1 MLLAIDIGNT
11 HLVAGIFDGE
21 ELIAHWRLSTQRE
34 RTSDELAAFLKVAFD
49 SHHLHFTD
57 ISGVAISSVVP
68 SLTPQAALLA
78 RQYFGLEPLVVGK
91 NTDTGLKNEYENPD
105 EVGADRL
112 VNALAAWHKYS
123 GACII
128 ADFGT
133 ATTVDAVSS
142 DGRYLGG
149 AIAPG
154 LQISTD
160 ALFQAA
166 ARLPRVELAP
176 PPNGS
181 TLATNTSAS
190 MQAGIVYGYG
200 GLVRELVSR
209 CLTEVAAKERALK
222 ADSGKQDSG
231 KIHVIAT
238 GGLAELIA
246 PLVSEI
252 QVIEPELT
260 LDGLRLLWHRAQN

>member
-21 ELIAHWRLSTQRE
+21 VLGAHWRLSTQRE
-34 RTSDELAAFLKVAFD
+34 RTSDELAAFLQVAFD
-49 SHHLHFTD
+49 SHHLHFSD
-57 ISGVAISSVVP
+57 ITGVAISSVVP

-78 RQYFGLEPLVVGK
+78 RQYFRLEPLVVGK
-91 NTDTGLKNEYENPD
+91 DTRTGLINEYDNPA

-176 PPNGS
+176 PSNGS
-181 TLATNTSAS
+181 TLATNTAAS
-190 MQAGIVYGYG
+190 MQAGIVYGYA
-200 GLVRELVSR
+200 GLVRELVTR
-209 CLTEVAAKERALK
+209 CYAEVEEKERSLSK
-222 ADSGKQDSG
+222 TQDMET
-231 KIHVIAT
+231 KIQVIAT

-246 PLVSEI
+246 PLVLEI
-252 QVIEPELT
+252 QSVEPNLT
-260 LDGLRLLWHRAQN
+260 LDGLRLLWHQSQQ